1 MFLLWNINTDTKIP
15 VFSPATQ
22 RETKNSAT
30 SSYKERALT
39 DNSGMYTEKR
49 MKKKKEMRKSEL
61 YKIGGNMQLKFGGFV
76 KYMKVCGKSL
86 DGLRGCGF

>member
-49 MKKKKEMRKSEL
+49 MKKKSEL
-61 YKIGGNMQLKFGGFV
+61 YEIGGNMQLKFGGFV
-76 KYMKVCGKSL
+76 K
-86 DGLRGCGF
+86 